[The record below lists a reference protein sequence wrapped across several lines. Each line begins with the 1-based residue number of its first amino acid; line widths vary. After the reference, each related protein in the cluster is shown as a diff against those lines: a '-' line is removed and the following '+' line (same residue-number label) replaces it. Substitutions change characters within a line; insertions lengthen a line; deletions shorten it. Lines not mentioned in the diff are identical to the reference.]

1 MADVRTPAH
10 GSEARLRT
18 SLMTM
23 NLSGLEEAL
32 REYAFDND
40 EEPSHCW
47 DLYVNALGVRVN
59 AAAKASH
66 VGQDDAFADAT
77 NLVRHLIDTGFIMQF
92 GSLAATATDEDGGEW
107 RGCIVDAHFRPAV

>member
-1 MADVRTPAH
+1 
-10 GSEARLRT
+10 
-18 SLMTM
+18 M

-32 REYAFDND
+32 REHAFNND
-40 EEPSHCW
+40 GESSHRWELC
-47 DLYVNALGVRVN
+47 VNALGVRVN

-77 NLVRHLIDTGFIMQF
+77 NLVGHLIDTGFIMQF
-92 GSLAATATDEDGGEW
+92 GSLAATAAEEDGGEW